1 MTIQTKILILFLS
14 LFMLANKLASQV
26 LDENVSFKNQ
36 QNEIDSLLKEVN
48 IDNDMNQ
55 LELLVLYND
64 AANRKHPDSI
74 NIYKKLALLN
84 AELEQP
90 KDALKYVKKYI
101 NNTFD
106 FSIINDKSFDSISD
120 TDEYRELDKEFNF
133 NVSGLAFFYF
143 YTALIGF
150 FFMFAISINK
160 KAKRYAKILISIFV
174 GIQSLFILEFVLYM
188 TNARYEFPHTY
199 RMSSI
204 AVLLLGPLLLF
215 YFKSL
220 SSGFKFK
227 VKDALHL
234 LPTLGLV
241 FFLLPI
247 YILPANEKF
256 KMMLGIDASYINYNI
271 GIFSAKVLS
280 LIIYTFLIKTLLK
293 KRKESVKDRSESFKR
308 NWELSIF
315 NIYVAYIIS
324 YVLYGVSILTQLGQL
339 SMVIYHI
346 MVILMCFM
354 LIYIVYMGYVQ
365 PDIFSNTHIPLK
377 KRLFSEKYKK
387 SGLTD
392 NLSNELKENLVKLL
406 VEDKIF
412 KENSINL
419 ETLALK
425 LNTTRHNAS
434 QIINEHFKMNF
445 FELINK
451 FRINEA
457 IIILEDDVNGNLNI
471 IDIAYEV
478 GYNNKVTFNKAFK
491 KETNKTPSE
500 YINTSLKKST

>member
-1 MTIQTKILILFLS
+1 MTIQTKILIFFLS
-14 LFMLANKLASQV
+14 LFILVNKLTAQV
-26 LDENVSFKNQ
+26 LDENISFKNQ
-36 QNEIDSLLKEVN
+36 QTEIDSLLNEVN
-48 IDNDMNQ
+48 IDSDMNQ

-64 AANRKHPDSI
+64 AANNNHPDSI

-90 KDALKYVKKYI
+90 KDALKYTKMYI

-106 FSIINDKSFDSISD
+106 FSILKDKSFDSINN
-120 TDEYRELDKEFNF
+120 TEEYKQLDKEFNF
-133 NVSGLAFFYF
+133 NVSGLAFVYF

-150 FFMFAISINK
+150 FFMLAISINK
-160 KAKRYAKILISIFV
+160 KAKPYAKILISIFV

-227 VKDALHL
+227 IKDVLHL
-234 LPTLGLV
+234 LPTLGLL
-241 FFLLPI
+241 FFLIPI

-256 KMMLGIDASYINYNI
+256 KMMLGINELYINYDI
-271 GIFSAKVLS
+271 GIFSTKVLS
-280 LIIYTFLIKTLLK
+280 LIIYTFLINSFLK
-293 KRKESVKDRSESFKR
+293 KRKKSIEGHPESLKR
-308 NWELSIF
+308 NWESSIF
-315 NIYVAYIIS
+315 NIYVAYIVS
-324 YVLYGVSILTQLGQL
+324 YVLYGVSILTQIGQL

-346 MVILMCFM
+346 MVALMCFM

-392 NLSNELKENLVKLL
+392 NLSNELKENLIKLL

-412 KENSINL
+412 KESSINL

-457 IIILEDDVNGNLNI
+457 IKILEEDVNGNLNI

-491 KETNKTPSE
+491 KETNTTPSE
-500 YINTSLKKST
+500 YISTSLKKTT